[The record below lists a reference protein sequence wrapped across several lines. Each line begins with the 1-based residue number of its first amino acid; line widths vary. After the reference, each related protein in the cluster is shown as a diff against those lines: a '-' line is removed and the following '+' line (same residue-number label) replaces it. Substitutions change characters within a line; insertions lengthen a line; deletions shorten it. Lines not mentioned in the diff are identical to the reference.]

1 MKGLLNRIGYIKEY
15 IKEYTNVLRED
26 RYSKNYLL
34 KYILNL
40 AEDQQEMNYLFVEKV
55 LKQINLLLL

>member
-1 MKGLLNRIGYIKEY
+1 MKKDLIVQRAKKVITDLGLLNRIGY

-40 AEDQQEMNYLFVEKV
+40 AEDQ
-55 LKQINLLLL
+55 